1 MVKITSSI
9 SLFSHFQK
17 GSFGEAASAY
27 VWVFTADWI
36 IDYQVNVGGMEAIS
50 HSVKNA
56 REYAEMT
63 KKEKKFTSKMKRER
77 RVRQTFSSS
86 VNSVSSCSWDKMPI
100 LNELLVKVG
109 IKKVSWTGLY
119 NQIIL
124 RFTNSSFLD
133 KRIRSLHHC
142 AFRKKRSFQNKPLLA
157 LKINNP

>member
-17 GSFGEAASAY
+17 GSFGEAAYAY

-63 KKEKKFTSKMKRER
+63 KKEKKNHVQNEEGKEG
-77 RVRQTFSSS
+77 QT
-86 VNSVSSCSWDKMPI
+86 NI
-100 LNELLVKVG
+100 LL
-109 IKKVSWTGLY
+109 ICQFCHFMW
-119 NQIIL
+119 
-124 RFTNSSFLD
+124 R
-133 KRIRSLHHC
+133 
-142 AFRKKRSFQNKPLLA
+142 
-157 LKINNP
+157 